1 MGKQRMQTN
10 FHFIVISVNW
20 FGITTITTR
29 SMCLELGHQKDRDR
43 GRPSEIKQSPR
54 WKKIRHLFSLHQSLT
69 DWQRQ
74 KGTLTVIDYKTC
86 LDFSCSNNLPS
97 ITINHT
103 YDKLSSVRWS
113 ISYIIDTHFKTFG
126 KISQEA
132 ECIQKWWQ
140 SKVLKHLYEEFA
152 YFPRIHSQGSGLG
165 IHEAID

>member
-29 SMCLELGHQKDRDR
+29 SMCLELGHQVDRDR

-69 DWQRQ
+69 DWQHQ

-97 ITINHT
+97 ITTLMISYPLYVDLYHT
-103 YDKLSSVRWS
+103 LLIHISRLLAKYPKKPNVFKSDGRVKFWS
-113 ISYIIDTHFKTFG
+113 ICTMSLHIFLWFIPKAVVWVFIKQCE
-126 KISQEA
+126 K
-132 ECIQKWWQ
+132 
-140 SKVLKHLYEEFA
+140 
-152 YFPRIHSQGSGLG
+152 
-165 IHEAID
+165 